1 MKKRIL
7 SFVIMTAVLVASF
20 SAFTAFAATETLD
33 LSASAL
39 RTLNGADDLD
49 DEEAQ
54 SGATWSQV
62 GFWRDQT
69 GGDTDCLMPFA
80 EEWPAVPA
88 LGDTHIV
95 FMNYEGYILIAKDI
109 DLSKYSKATISY
121 STDGSFTQAE
131 NEIGL
136 FSKNASFGKLD
147 ERKTDGLL
155 ASGFTTP
162 ANGEPW
168 DTPRTMEIDLTDVDY
183 KGDLY
188 LAYYMKEANGVC
200 VTGIEF
206 TLAEEGSQGGDTTGD
221 NDNQGGQTGNTE
233 TGEMSFALIVA
244 AAAAV
249 ITVLF
254 RKKSAV

>member
-95 FMNYEGYILIAKDI
+95 FMTLRTYPPNY
-109 DLSKYSKATISY
+109 
-121 STDGSFTQAE
+121 F
-131 NEIGL
+131 
-136 FSKNASFGKLD
+136 
-147 ERKTDGLL
+147 
-155 ASGFTTP
+155 
-162 ANGEPW
+162 
-168 DTPRTMEIDLTDVDY
+168 
-183 KGDLY
+183 
-188 LAYYMKEANGVC
+188 
-200 VTGIEF
+200 
-206 TLAEEGSQGGDTTGD
+206 
-221 NDNQGGQTGNTE
+221 
-233 TGEMSFALIVA
+233 
-244 AAAAV
+244 AAV
-249 ITVLF
+249 YTKGIG
-254 RKKSAV
+254 